1 MAFNMFN
8 SMNYLANA
16 VDTFNEKL
24 LKDLEPNVEQCSY
37 WLNRSVGVITALLP
51 HIGYEAAANLAK
63 EAYKTGLPIRDI
75 VLEKGHM
82 TPEEVDC
89 VLSPEQMTTPGI
101 ARKSKN

>member
-1 MAFNMFN
+1 MALF
-8 SMNYLANA
+8 
-16 VDTFNEKL
+16 
-24 LKDLEPNVEQCSY
+24 
-37 WLNRSVGVITALLP
+37 G
-51 HIGYEAAANLAK
+51 ANLAK